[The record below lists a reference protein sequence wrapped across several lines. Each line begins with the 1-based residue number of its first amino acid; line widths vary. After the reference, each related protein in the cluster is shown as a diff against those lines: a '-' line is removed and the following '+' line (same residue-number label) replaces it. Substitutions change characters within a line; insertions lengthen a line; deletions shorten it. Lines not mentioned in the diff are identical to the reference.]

1 MSTLMLVLVIFVA
14 VLLCV
19 VILIQNSKGGIA
31 AGANT
36 FNQVAGVR
44 GASEIEKITW
54 GLAIALFVLCVVSTV
69 NMTSS
74 RNEVKAEK
82 SEVQEYLNENG
93 VTSTTNAP
101 AAPQSTPAQQPA
113 VTEPAATQPAK

>member
-1 MSTLMLVLVIFVA
+1 MSTLMLILVILVC
-14 VLLCV
+14 VLLCA

-31 AGANT
+31 AGAST

-54 GLAIALFVLCVVSTV
+54 GLTVGLFLLCIISTV

-74 RNEVKAEK
+74 RNEVKSEK

-93 VTSTTNAP
+93 VATAPAP
-101 AAPQSTPAQQPA
+101 AAPQSNPAQQP
-113 VTEPAATQPAK
+113 VSTQPAQ